1 MRDTLNVVE
10 GIALAIRK
18 MGGGGGGSQ
27 GRQLAISSIKY
38 KFCFLDG
45 FWKSRLQF
53 CKIVRGL
60 NFISSNWAFVSR
72 NKVATALDNACNTQ
86 RVLERKLQDKGLIRT
101 TPFVSVAAVL
111 ERSNRVT

>member
-18 MGGGGGGSQ
+18 MGGGGGGRK